1 MTTQKLSAFVWVA
14 SVAAATL
21 LCSHQASAQSAGQWM
36 LQGGFTTISPHV
48 DSGDLSAP
56 AFPGTQADVHSATSL
71 TGAVTYMVRDNMS
84 VSVPLA
90 LPFKHKIVG
99 DGAIAGVGKLG
110 EVKSLPMTV
119 FAQYRFLTPDAVFR
133 PYVGLGLTYAKFFK
147 ARSTAA
153 LTGLTGGSPSD
164 PTTLK
169 VDSKFAAT
177 AQIGATYAL
186 SPRWFIDA
194 QATYTPLKTTTQ
206 LSTGQTLD
214 IELDPTSVALAV
226 GYKF

>member
-1 MTTQKLSAFVWVA
+1 MTNQKLSSFVSAA
-14 SVAAATL
+14 SVAAVSL
-21 LCSHQASAQSAGQWM
+21 VCGQQAMAQSAGQWM
-36 LQGGFTTISPHV
+36 VQGGFTTISPHV

-56 AFPGTQADVHSATSL
+56 AFPGTQADVHSDTTL
-71 TGAVTYMVRDNMS
+71 TGAVTYMVKDNIS

-90 LPFKHKIVG
+90 VPFKHTIVG

-110 EVKSLPMTV
+110 EVKSLPVTA
-119 FAQYRFLTPDAVFR
+119 FAQYRFLAPDAVFR

-147 ARSTAA
+147 ARSTAV
-153 LTGLTGGSPSD
+153 LTGLTGGTPSN

-169 VDSKFAAT
+169 VESKWAAT
-177 AQIGATYAL
+177 AQVGATYAL

-194 QATYTPLKTTTQ
+194 QATYTPLKTTTR

-214 IELDPTSVALAV
+214 ITLNPTSVALAV
-226 GYKF
+226 GYRF

>member
-1 MTTQKLSAFVWVA
+1 MTIQKLLSFVPAA
-14 SVAAATL
+14 SVATVAL
-21 LCSHQASAQSAGQWM
+21 LCGAQAMAQSAGQWM

-56 AFPGTQADVHSATSL
+56 AFPGTQADVRSATSL
-71 TGAVTYMVRDNMS
+71 TGAVTYMVRDNVS

-110 EVKSLPMTV
+110 EVKSLPVTA
-119 FAQYRFLTPDAVFR
+119 FAQYRFLAPEAVFR

-147 ARSTAA
+147 ARSTAV
-153 LTGLTGGSPSD
+153 LSGLTGGSPSD

-177 AQIGATYAL
+177 AQVGATYAL

-194 QATYTPLKTTTQ
+194 QATYTPLKTTTK

-214 IELDPTSVALAV
+214 IKLNPTSVALAL
-226 GYKF
+226 GYRF